1 MDKRNIVAD
10 IKASVDGAALLNVTE
25 VARYLGVCRD
35 TARLFLRDVECL
47 PVGKDKK
54 YLAVDI
60 ARKIYETRGG
70 NQ

>member
-1 MDKRNIVAD
+1 MDKRAITSD
-10 IKASVDGAALLNVTE
+10 IKSSVDGAALLNVTE

-35 TARLFLRDVECL
+35 TARVFLRDVECF

-54 YLAVDI
+54 YLALDI
-60 ARKIYETRGG
+60 ARKICEGG

>member
-1 MDKRNIVAD
+1 MDKRAITSD
-10 IKASVDGAALLNVTE
+10 IKASVDGAAFLNVTE

-35 TARLFLRDVECL
+35 TARTFLRDIEAI

-54 YLAVDI
+54 YLALDI
-60 ARKIYETRGG
+60 ARKICEGG